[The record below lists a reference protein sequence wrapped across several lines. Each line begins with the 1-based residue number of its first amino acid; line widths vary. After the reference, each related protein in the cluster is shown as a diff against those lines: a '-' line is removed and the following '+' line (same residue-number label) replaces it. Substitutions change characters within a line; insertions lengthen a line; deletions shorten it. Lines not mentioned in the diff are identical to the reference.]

1 MFLLIVFYGSIKKL
15 DHFQK
20 EQAGQC
26 KMEELD
32 TLGIW
37 CTSDF
42 ESAKSF
48 AIGTETVCEI
58 SETDF
63 WEDGTPKVVQYDK
76 LIHGFVYKVYIDE
89 PNLREFDSYDQFMNE
104 RDPFCDY
111 ASTKKRHLTWQDKA
125 ILLNK
130 DEANTLFCRSL
141 SKQGYDGMVIPKM
154 PIETGPEDMYC
165 IFSGDIMQIADV
177 FSME

>member
-1 MFLLIVFYGSIKKL
+1 MIVYYGSIKKL

-20 EQAGQC
+20 EQARQR

-37 CTSDF
+37 CTSNF

-48 AIGTETVCEI
+48 AIGTETVCEK

-63 WEDGTPKVVQYDK
+63 WEDGTAKVVQYDK
-76 LIHGFVYKVYIDE
+76 LIRGFVYKVYIDE
-89 PNLREFDSYDQFMNE
+89 PNLRAFDSYDHFMNE
-104 RDPFCDY
+104 RDLFCDY
-111 ASTKKRHLTWQDKA
+111 ASTKKRHLTWKDKA

-130 DEANTLFCRSL
+130 DEANAEFRKSL
-141 SKQGYDGMVIPKM
+141 MIQGFDGIIIRKM
-154 PIETGPEDMYC
+154 TMDTGPEDMYC
-165 IFSGDIMQIADV
+165 IFSGDIMQIADD
-177 FSME
+177 FPLE

>member
-1 MFLLIVFYGSIKKL
+1 MIVYHGSTKKL

-20 EQAGQC
+20 EQAGQ
-26 KMEELD
+26 KTMKEFD

-48 AIGTETVCEI
+48 AIGTETVCEK
-58 SETDF
+58 SDTDF

-76 LIHGFVYKVYIDE
+76 LLRGFVYKVYMDE
-89 PNLREFDSYDQFMNE
+89 PSLKEYDSYELFMNE

-111 ASTKKRHLTWQDKA
+111 ASAKKRHLTWKDKA

-130 DEANTLFCRSL
+130 DEANAEFRKSL
-141 SKQGYDGMVIPKM
+141 TKQGFDGIIIRKM
-154 PIETGPEDMYC
+154 TIKTGPEDMYC
-165 IFSGDIMQIADV
+165 IFSGNIIQIADV
-177 FSME
+177 FPLE

>member
-1 MFLLIVFYGSIKKL
+1 MIVYYGSIKKL
-15 DHFQK
+15 DYFQK
-20 EQAGQC
+20 EPAGQ
-26 KMEELD
+26 KTMKELD

-37 CTSDF
+37 CTTDF

-48 AIGTETVCEI
+48 AIGTETVCEK
-58 SETDF
+58 SDTEF

-76 LIHGFVYKVYIDE
+76 PIRGFVYKVYMDE
-89 PNLREFDSYDQFMNE
+89 PSLKEYDSYELFMNE
-104 RDPFCDY
+104 RDPYCDY
-111 ASTKKRHLTWQDKA
+111 ASAKKRHLTWKDKA

-130 DEANTLFCRSL
+130 DEANTLFRKSL
-141 SKQGYDGMVIPKM
+141 TKQGCDGIIIPKM

-177 FSME
+177 FSLD